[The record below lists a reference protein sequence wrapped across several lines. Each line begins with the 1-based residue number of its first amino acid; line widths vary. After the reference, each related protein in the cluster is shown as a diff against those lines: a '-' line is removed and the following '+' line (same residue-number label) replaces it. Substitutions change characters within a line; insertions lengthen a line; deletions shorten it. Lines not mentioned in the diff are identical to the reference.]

1 MKDTTLALPLVALT
15 FVICWTPGHLK
26 CLPASESSEYK
37 EVLIN
42 QFKKKIL
49 KRLGYSSPPNVT
61 ALPNDQ
67 LKNDMAR
74 QFMIQRGVLPIDT
87 QQEAEKPH
95 TYRALN
101 GVPLDV
107 SSHFPDVT
115 PLHAT
120 TFHIGEHSPRHHLV
134 EKAWLSFCQ
143 KISNGRRP
151 SQTLNRKGRLLI
163 YQLEHDSGSHR
174 TGRHLVVSRPVKSLS
189 SACMNIDVSETLR
202 KNFTGDVTFVL
213 VFIKGRRSNEQDK
226 TDRKSLMSS
235 IRSTLLVNL
244 GERGKVFPREK
255 REVGRTDCKATDG
268 EKRCCRYHTYISFK
282 EIGWDDWVI
291 APPGYDAYYCAGEC
305 PHRYKM
311 AHTFAGIK
319 SLLHHMDPTRVPQPT
334 CTATRLRPLTLL
346 SLDEFGKMTY
356 SDHPDMI
363 VDECK
368 CS

>member
-15 FVICWTPGHLK
+15 FVICWTQGHLK
-26 CLPASESSEYK
+26 CLPSSDSSEYR

-61 ALPNDQ
+61 AMPSDQ
-67 LKNDMAR
+67 LRKDMAH
-74 QFMIQRGVLPIDT
+74 QFMMQRGIPSIDS
-87 QQEAEKPH
+87 QQEGEKLR

-115 PLHAT
+115 PLHT
-120 TFHIGEHSPRHHLV
+120 STFHIGEHSPRDHLV
-134 EKAWLSFCQ
+134 EKAWLSFCK
-143 KISNGRRP
+143 KISTGRRP
-151 SQTLNRKGRLLI
+151 LQSLTQKGRLLI
-163 YQLEHDSGSHR
+163 YQLEHEDGSHR
-174 TGRHLVVSRPVKSLS
+174 TGRHLVVSRPVTSLS
-189 SACMNIDVSETLR
+189 SACMTIDVTETLR

-213 VFIKGRRSNEQDK
+213 VFINGRKSSEQAK
-226 TDRKSLMSS
+226 SDRKSLMSS

-244 GERGKVFPREK
+244 AERGKDIPREK
-255 REVGRTDCKATDG
+255 REVGRTDCTANDG

-282 EIGWDDWVI
+282 EIAWDDWVV

-319 SLLHHMDPTRVPQPT
+319 SLLHHMDPTRVPPPT

-346 SLDEFGKMTY
+346 SLDEVGKMTY
-356 SDHPDMI
+356 SDHPEMI